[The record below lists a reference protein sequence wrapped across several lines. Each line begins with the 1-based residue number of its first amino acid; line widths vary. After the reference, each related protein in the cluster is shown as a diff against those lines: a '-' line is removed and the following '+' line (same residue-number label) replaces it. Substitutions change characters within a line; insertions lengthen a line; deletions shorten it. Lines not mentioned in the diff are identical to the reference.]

1 MKNPISLPAIAAICA
16 LAVLAT
22 LADAAPRS
30 VRASYAGFMNG
41 MGIGTINEVYEAD
54 GASYRIVSE
63 TKPTGL
69 AAVIL
74 RQPLHV
80 TSAGQLAREGLRP
93 AQFEARRS
101 ANESPVVSA
110 LFDWTGKQ
118 LTIKHDGKTE
128 SMALPPGTQDRLSVM
143 YQFMFIPPERLR
155 QLEIPMTNGRKLS
168 RYHYRV
174 ADEAEIEIDTGL
186 GRLRTVHLV
195 KQRDPDDP
203 VTEVWL
209 SPVHQ
214 YLPVKMLI
222 IDRNMRFEQIIQS
235 VDVRD

>member
-1 MKNPISLPAIAAICA
+1 MKKRPSLPAIAAICA
-16 LAVLAT
+16 LAALAT
-22 LADAAPRS
+22 LAHAAPRS

-41 MGIGTINEVYEAD
+41 MAIGTINEVFETE
-54 GASYRIVSE
+54 GASYRIVSD
-63 TKPTGL
+63 TRPTGL

-80 TSAGQLAREGLRP
+80 TSAGQLSRQGLRP

-110 LFDWTGKQ
+110 AFDWPGKQ
-118 LTIKHDGKTE
+118 LTLKRDGKTE
-128 SMALPPGTQDRLSVM
+128 AIALPPGTQDRLSVM

-168 RYHYRV
+168 RYHYRA
-174 ADEAEIEIDTGL
+174 ADEVEIDTGV

-209 SPVHQ
+209 SPQHQ

-222 IDRNMRFEQIIQS
+222 IDRDMRFEQVIQS
-235 VDVRD
+235 VDLRD